1 MLFLK
6 GNLFDTFP
14 VILVGNVPKKTMVFY
29 IKFRM
34 WRPDLRSEDGK
45 SAKPV
50 HLPSS
55 MF

>member
-1 MLFLK
+1 MIDRSMDL
-6 GNLFDTFP
+6 
-14 VILVGNVPKKTMVFY
+14 
-29 IKFRM
+29 

-55 MF
+55 MFLGDFFPSLSLTVILSIY